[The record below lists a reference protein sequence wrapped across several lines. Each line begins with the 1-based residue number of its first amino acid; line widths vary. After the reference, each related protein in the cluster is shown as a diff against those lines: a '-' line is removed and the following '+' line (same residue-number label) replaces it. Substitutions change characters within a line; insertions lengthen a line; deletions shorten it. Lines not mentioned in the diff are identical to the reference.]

1 MLASELNGRAVVTLS
16 DAEKVGQVDDVLFD
30 PDLRQVLGFRVK
42 QSGHG
47 ATETAPRS
55 AVTSVGRDAVMIPDP
70 QTLNVEERFAELAGA
85 ATLKQAQGMR
95 LVSESGEVVGQV
107 LDIELDDAASAV
119 TAYVLSGSLW
129 ERMRHTTPRVAAD
142 KVLRVGAG
150 GIMTIP
156 NEVAAELH
164 AGG

>member
-16 DAEKVGQVDDVLFD
+16 EAENVGHVDDVLFD
-30 PDLRQVLGFRVK
+30 PALRQVLGFRVK
-42 QSGHG
+42 QSAHG
-47 ATETAPRS
+47 ATETAPRG

-85 ATLKQAQGMR
+85 ATLKQARGMR
-95 LVSESGEVVGQV
+95 LVSEAGEVVGQV
-107 LDIELDDAASAV
+107 EDIELDDAASVV

-129 ERMRHTTPRVAAD
+129 ERMRHTQPRVAAD

-150 GIMTIP
+150 GIMTVP
-156 NEVAAELH
+156 NDVASELN
-164 AGG
+164 AGA

>member
-1 MLASELNGRAVVTLS
+1 
-16 DAEKVGQVDDVLFD
+16 
-30 PDLRQVLGFRVK
+30 
-42 QSGHG
+42 
-47 ATETAPRS
+47 
-55 AVTSVGRDAVMIPDP
+55 
-70 QTLNVEERFAELAGA
+70 EERFAELAGA

-95 LVSESGEVVGQV
+95 LVSEGGEVVGQV
-107 LDIELDDAASAV
+107 LDIELDDAASVV

-156 NEVAAELH
+156 NDVAAELH
-164 AGG
+164 PGA